1 MADYTGWLKRCV
13 YRAADQQE
21 LALYQGNG
29 PGHTSFIFYGLPGL
43 DEQQLADCFARYG
56 GTYGQRVAWL
66 FQKRGQILVSKYQ
79 SGVDENTLVL
89 EGLSAGADDVRFD
102 ESDLMEVITKPHKL
116 QQIVDILELEDIPLL
131 RQGLVLAPRDLV
143 PVQDDETINQ
153 LLGLLDEI
161 TAMEEIVNLTADFWI
176 LDEKLENFV

>member
-1 MADYTGWLKRCV
+1 M
-13 YRAADQQE
+13 
-21 LALYQGNG
+21 
-29 PGHTSFIFYGLPGL
+29 
-43 DEQQLADCFARYG
+43 
-56 GTYGQRVAWL
+56 
-66 FQKRGQILVSKYQ
+66 
-79 SGVDENTLVL
+79 L

-143 PVQDDETINQ
+143 PVQDDATINQ

-161 TAMEEIVNLTADFWI
+161 TAMEEIMNLTADFWI